1 MNTLENILQKDLVE
15 AMKSKNESRMSAIRS
30 VKTAIMETRTA
41 PGGKKDLI
49 DEDIIKIIQKQIK
62 QREESISIYE
72 QAGRTEA
79 AEKETSEMMWL
90 NIYVPKTFDEN
101 QTQAAVGKAIDET
114 GATSMRDMGRVM
126 KFLADTYGS
135 QIDRGLA
142 SRFVKEKLS

>member
-1 MNTLENILQKDLVE
+1 MNTLENILQKDLIE
-15 AMKSKNESRMSAIRS
+15 AMKNKNESRMSAIRS

-41 PGGKKDLI
+41 VGGKKDLT

-101 QTQAAVGKAIDET
+101 QTQAAVNKAVDET
-114 GATSMRDMGRVM
+114 GATSMKDMGRVM
-126 KFLADTYGS
+126 KFLTDTYGS
-135 QIDRGLA
+135 QIDRGFA
-142 SRFVKEKLS
+142 SRFVKERLA

>member
-1 MNTLENILQKDLVE
+1 MNTLENILQKDLIE
-15 AMKSKNESRMSAIRS
+15 AMKNKNESRMSAIRS

-41 PGGKKDLI
+41 VGGKKDLT

-90 NIYVPKTFDEN
+90 NTYVPKTFDEN
-101 QTQAAVGKAIDET
+101 QTQAAVNKAIDET
-114 GATSMRDMGRVM
+114 GATSMKDMGRVM
-126 KFLADTYGS
+126 KFLTDTYGS
-135 QIDRGLA
+135 QIDRGFA
-142 SRFVKEKLS
+142 SKFVKEKLS

>member
-1 MNTLENILQKDLVE
+1 MNTLENILQKDLIE
-15 AMKSKNESRMSAIRS
+15 AMKNKNESRVSAIRS

-41 PGGKKDLI
+41 VGGKKDLT

-101 QTQAAVGKAIDET
+101 QTRAAVNKAIDET
-114 GATSMRDMGRVM
+114 GATSMKDMGRVM
-126 KFLADTYGS
+126 KFLTDTYGS
-135 QIDRGLA
+135 QIDRGFA
-142 SRFVKEKLS
+142 SRFVKERLA

>member
-1 MNTLENILQKDLVE
+1 MNTLESTLQKDLVE

-30 VKTAIMETRTA
+30 VKTAIMEVRTA
-41 PGGKKDLI
+41 PGGKKDLT
-49 DEDIIKIIQKQIK
+49 DDDIIKIIQKQIK

-79 AEKETSEMMWL
+79 VEKETSEMMWL

-101 QTQAAVGKAIDET
+101 QTQAAVNRAISET
-114 GATSMRDMGRVM
+114 AASSMKDMGRVM

-142 SRFVKEKLS
+142 SKFVKEKLS

>member
-1 MNTLENILQKDLVE
+1 MNTLENILQKDLIE
-15 AMKSKNESRMSAIRS
+15 AMKNKNESRMSAIRS

-41 PGGKKDLI
+41 VGGKKDLT

-101 QTQAAVGKAIDET
+101 QTQAAVNKAIDET
-114 GATSMRDMGRVM
+114 GATSMKDMGRVM
-126 KFLADTYGS
+126 KFLTDTYGS
-135 QIDRGLA
+135 QIDRGFA
-142 SRFVKEKLS
+142 SRFVKERLA

>member
-1 MNTLENILQKDLVE
+1 MNTLENILQKDLIE
-15 AMKSKNESRMSAIRS
+15 AMKNKNESRVSAIRS

-41 PGGKKDLI
+41 VGGKKDLT

-101 QTQAAVGKAIDET
+101 QTQAAVNKAIDET
-114 GATSMRDMGRVM
+114 GATSMKDMGRVM
-126 KFLADTYGS
+126 KFLTDTYGS
-135 QIDRGLA
+135 QIDRGFA
-142 SRFVKEKLS
+142 SRFVKERLA

>member
-1 MNTLENILQKDLVE
+1 MNTLENILQKDLIE
-15 AMKSKNESRMSAIRS
+15 AMKNKNESRMSAIRS

-41 PGGKKDLI
+41 VGGKKDLT

-90 NIYVPKTFDEN
+90 NIYVPKTFDEY
-101 QTQAAVGKAIDET
+101 QTQAAVNKAIDET
-114 GATSMRDMGRVM
+114 GATSMKDMGRVM
-126 KFLADTYGS
+126 KFLTDTYGS
-135 QIDRGLA
+135 QIDRGFA
-142 SRFVKEKLS
+142 SRFVKERLA

>member
-1 MNTLENILQKDLVE
+1 MNTLENILQKDLIE
-15 AMKSKNESRMSAIRS
+15 AMKNKNESRMSAIRS

-41 PGGKKDLI
+41 VGGKKDLT

-101 QTQAAVGKAIDET
+101 QTQAAVNKAIDET
-114 GATSMRDMGRVM
+114 GATSMKDMGRVM
-126 KFLADTYGS
+126 KLLTDTYGS
-135 QIDRGLA
+135 QIDRGFA

>member
-1 MNTLENILQKDLVE
+1 MNTLENILQKDLIE
-15 AMKSKNESRMSAIRS
+15 AMKNKNESRMSAIRS

-41 PGGKKDLI
+41 VGGKKDLT

-101 QTQAAVGKAIDET
+101 QTRAAVNKAIDET
-114 GATSMRDMGRVM
+114 GATSMKDMGRVM
-126 KFLADTYGS
+126 KLLTDTYGS
-135 QIDRGLA
+135 QIDRGFA
-142 SRFVKEKLS
+142 SKFVKEKLS

>member
-1 MNTLENILQKDLVE
+1 MNTLENILQKDLIE
-15 AMKSKNESRMSAIRS
+15 AMKNKNESRMSAIRS

-41 PGGKKDLI
+41 VGGKKDLT

-101 QTQAAVGKAIDET
+101 QTQAAVNKAIDET
-114 GATSMRDMGRVM
+114 GATSMKDMGRVM
-126 KFLADTYGS
+126 KFLTDTYGS
-135 QIDRGLA
+135 QIDRGFA
-142 SRFVKEKLS
+142 SKFVKEKLS

>member
-1 MNTLENILQKDLVE
+1 MNTLENILQKDLIE

-30 VKTAIMETRTA
+30 VKTAIMEVRTA
-41 PGGKKDLI
+41 PGGKKELTDN
-49 DEDIIKIIQKQIK
+49 DIVKIIQKQIK

-79 AEKETSEMMWL
+79 AEKEASELMWL

-101 QTQAAVGKAIDET
+101 QTQVAVNRAISET
-114 GATSMRDMGRVM
+114 VASSMKDMSRVM

-142 SRFVKEKLS
+142 SKFVKEKLS

>member
-1 MNTLENILQKDLVE
+1 MNTLENILQKDLIE
-15 AMKSKNESRMSAIRS
+15 AMKNKNESRMSAIRS

-41 PGGKKDLI
+41 VGGKKDLT

-101 QTQAAVGKAIDET
+101 QTQAAVNKAIDET
-114 GATSMRDMGRVM
+114 GATSMKDMGRVM
-126 KFLADTYGS
+126 KFLTDTYGS
-135 QIDRGLA
+135 QIDRGFA

>member
-1 MNTLENILQKDLVE
+1 MNTLENILQKDLIE
-15 AMKSKNESRMSAIRS
+15 AMKGKNESRMNAIRS
-30 VKTAIMETRTA
+30 VKTAIMEVRTA
-41 PGGKKDLI
+41 PGGKKELTD
-49 DEDIIKIIQKQIK
+49 DDIIKIIQKQIK

-101 QTQAAVGKAIDET
+101 QTQAAVNRAISET
-114 GATSMRDMGRVM
+114 AASSMKDMGRVM

-142 SRFVKEKLS
+142 SKFVKEKLS

>member
-1 MNTLENILQKDLVE
+1 MNTLENILQKDLIE

-41 PGGKKDLI
+41 VGGKKDLT

-101 QTQAAVGKAIDET
+101 QTQAAVNKAIDET
-114 GATSMRDMGRVM
+114 GATSMKDMGRVM
-126 KFLADTYGS
+126 KFLTDTYGS
-135 QIDRGLA
+135 QIDRGFA
-142 SRFVKEKLS
+142 SKFVKEKLS

>member
-1 MNTLENILQKDLVE
+1 MNTLENILQKDLIE

-30 VKTAIMETRTA
+30 VKTAIMEVRTA
-41 PGGKKDLI
+41 PGGKRELTDN
-49 DEDIIKIIQKQIK
+49 DIVKIIQKQVK

-79 AEKETSEMMWL
+79 AEKETSELMWL

-101 QTQAAVGKAIDET
+101 QTQVAVNRAISET
-114 GATSMRDMGRVM
+114 VASSMKDMGRVM

-142 SRFVKEKLS
+142 SKFVKEKLS

>member
-1 MNTLENILQKDLVE
+1 MNTLENILQKDLIE
-15 AMKSKNESRMSAIRS
+15 AMKNKNESRMSVIRS

-41 PGGKKDLI
+41 VGGKKDLT

-101 QTQAAVGKAIDET
+101 QTQAAVNKAIDET
-114 GATSMRDMGRVM
+114 GATSMKDMGRVM
-126 KFLADTYGS
+126 KFLIDTYGS
-135 QIDRGLA
+135 QIDRGFA
-142 SRFVKEKLS
+142 SKFVKEKLS

>member
-1 MNTLENILQKDLVE
+1 MNTLENILQKDLIE
-15 AMKSKNESRMSAIRS
+15 AMKNKNESRMSAIRS

-41 PGGKKDLI
+41 VGGKKDLT
-49 DEDIIKIIQKQIK
+49 DEDIIKIIQTQIK

-101 QTQAAVGKAIDET
+101 QTQAAVNKAIDET
-114 GATSMRDMGRVM
+114 GATSMKDMGRVM
-126 KFLADTYGS
+126 KLLTDTYGS
-135 QIDRGLA
+135 QIDRGFA

>member
-1 MNTLENILQKDLVE
+1 MNTLENILQKDLIE
-15 AMKSKNESRMSAIRS
+15 AMKNKNESRMSAIRS

-41 PGGKKDLI
+41 VGGKKDLT

-101 QTQAAVGKAIDET
+101 QTQAAVNKAIEET
-114 GATSMRDMGRVM
+114 GATSMKDMGRVM
-126 KFLADTYGS
+126 KFLTDTYGS
-135 QIDRGLA
+135 QIDRGFA
-142 SRFVKEKLS
+142 SKFVKEKLS

>member
-1 MNTLENILQKDLVE
+1 MNTLENILQKDLIE
-15 AMKSKNESRMSAIRS
+15 AMKNKNESRMSAIRS

-41 PGGKKDLI
+41 VGGKKDLT

-90 NIYVPKTFDEN
+90 NIYIPKTFDEN
-101 QTQAAVGKAIDET
+101 QTQAAVNKAIDET
-114 GATSMRDMGRVM
+114 GATSMKDMGRVM
-126 KFLADTYGS
+126 KFLTDTYGS
-135 QIDRGLA
+135 QIDRGFA
-142 SRFVKEKLS
+142 SKFVKEKLS

>member
-1 MNTLENILQKDLVE
+1 MNTLENILQKDLIE
-15 AMKSKNESRMSAIRS
+15 AMKNKNESRMSAIRS

-41 PGGKKDLI
+41 VGGKKDLTV
-49 DEDIIKIIQKQIK
+49 EDIIKIIQKQIK

-101 QTQAAVGKAIDET
+101 QTQAAVNKAIDET
-114 GATSMRDMGRVM
+114 GATSMKDMGRVM
-126 KFLADTYGS
+126 KFLTDTYGS
-135 QIDRGLA
+135 QIDRGFA
-142 SRFVKEKLS
+142 SKFVKEKLS

>member
-1 MNTLENILQKDLVE
+1 MNTLENILQKDLIE
-15 AMKSKNESRMSAIRS
+15 AMKNKNESRMSAIRS

-41 PGGKKDLI
+41 VGGKKDLT

-101 QTQAAVGKAIDET
+101 QTRAAVNKAIDET
-114 GATSMRDMGRVM
+114 GATSMKDMGRVM
-126 KFLADTYGS
+126 KFLTDTYGS
-135 QIDRGLA
+135 QIDRGFA
-142 SRFVKEKLS
+142 SRFVKERLA

>member
-1 MNTLENILQKDLVE
+1 MNTLENILQKDLIE
-15 AMKSKNESRMSAIRS
+15 AMKNKNESRMSAIRS

-41 PGGKKDLI
+41 VGGKKDLT

-79 AEKETSEMMWL
+79 AEKETSELMWL

-101 QTQAAVGKAIDET
+101 QTQAAVNKAIDET
-114 GATSMRDMGRVM
+114 GATSMKDMGRVM
-126 KFLADTYGS
+126 KFLTDTYGS
-135 QIDRGLA
+135 QIDRGFA
-142 SRFVKEKLS
+142 SKFVKEKLS

>member
-1 MNTLENILQKDLVE
+1 MNTLENILQKDLIE
-15 AMKSKNESRMSAIRS
+15 AMKNKNESRMSAIRS
-30 VKTAIMETRTA
+30 VKTAIMEARTA
-41 PGGKKDLI
+41 VGGKKDLT

-101 QTQAAVGKAIDET
+101 QTQAAVNKAIDET
-114 GATSMRDMGRVM
+114 GATSMKDMGRVM
-126 KFLADTYGS
+126 KFLTDTYGS
-135 QIDRGLA
+135 QIDRGFA
-142 SRFVKEKLS
+142 SKFVKEKLS

>member
-1 MNTLENILQKDLVE
+1 MNTLENILQKDLIE

-30 VKTAIMETRTA
+30 VKTAIMEVRTA
-41 PGGKKDLI
+41 PGGKKDLT
-49 DEDIIKIIQKQIK
+49 DDDIIKIIQKQIK

-101 QTQAAVGKAIDET
+101 QTQAAVNKAISET
-114 GATSMRDMGRVM
+114 VASSMKDMGRVM

-142 SRFVKEKLS
+142 SKFVKEKLS

>member
-1 MNTLENILQKDLVE
+1 MNTLENILQKDLIE
-15 AMKSKNESRMSAIRS
+15 AMKNKNESRMSAIRS

-41 PGGKKDLI
+41 VGGKKDLT

-101 QTQAAVGKAIDET
+101 QTRAAVNKAIDET
-114 GATSMRDMGRVM
+114 GATSMKDMGRVM
-126 KFLADTYGS
+126 KFLTDTYGS
-135 QIDRGLA
+135 QIDRGFA
-142 SRFVKEKLS
+142 SKFVKEKLS

>member
-1 MNTLENILQKDLVE
+1 MNTLENILQKDLIE
-15 AMKSKNESRMSAIRS
+15 AMKNKNESRMSAIRS

-41 PGGKKDLI
+41 VGGKKDLT

-101 QTQAAVGKAIDET
+101 QTQAAVNKAIDET
-114 GATSMRDMGRVM
+114 GATSMKDMGRVM
-126 KFLADTYGS
+126 KLLTDTYGS
-135 QIDRGLA
+135 QIDRGFA
-142 SRFVKEKLS
+142 SKFVKEKLS

>member
-1 MNTLENILQKDLVE
+1 MNTLENILQKDLIE
-15 AMKSKNESRMSAIRS
+15 AMKNKNESRMSAIRS

-41 PGGKKDLI
+41 VGGKKDLT

-101 QTQAAVGKAIDET
+101 QTQAAVNKAIDET
-114 GATSMRDMGRVM
+114 GVTSMKDMGRVM
-126 KFLADTYGS
+126 KFLTDTYGS
-135 QIDRGLA
+135 QIDRGCA
-142 SRFVKEKLS
+142 SRFVKERLA

>member
-1 MNTLENILQKDLVE
+1 MNTLENILQKDLIE
-15 AMKSKNESRMSAIRS
+15 PMKNKNESRMSAIRS

-41 PGGKKDLI
+41 VGGKKDLT

-101 QTQAAVGKAIDET
+101 QTQAAVNKAIDET
-114 GATSMRDMGRVM
+114 GATSMKDMGRVM
-126 KFLADTYGS
+126 KFLTDTYGS
-135 QIDRGLA
+135 QIDRGFA
-142 SRFVKEKLS
+142 SKFVKEKLS